1 MVVAVRLLVS
11 IGSVEIVADTDVEAR
26 AEEKIDDDGVTVELP
41 DEASQSPKPDRQ
53 PSPQKSGPEPQ
64 YSYRLQQEPPA
75 TLESLQV

>member
-1 MVVAVRLLVS
+1 MVVAVKLLVS
-11 IGSVEIVADTDVEAR
+11 VGVVEIVADIDVEAR

>member
-1 MVVAVRLLVS
+1 MVVAVKLLVS
-11 IGSVEIVADTDVEAR
+11 IVIVEIVADIDVEAR

>member
-11 IGSVEIVADTDVEAR
+11 IGSVEIVADVEAR